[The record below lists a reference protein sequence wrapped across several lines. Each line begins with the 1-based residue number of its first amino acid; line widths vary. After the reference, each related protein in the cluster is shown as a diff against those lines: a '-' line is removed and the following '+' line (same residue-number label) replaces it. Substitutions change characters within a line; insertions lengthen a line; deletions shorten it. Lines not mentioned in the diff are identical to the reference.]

1 MRLFL
6 LGRMVEGIFFKR
18 LNRHKVMSWFP
29 RHLCTPV
36 SFQLST
42 TSQHH
47 KFHHLSLDSEHLYAL
62 NTPEH
67 FLMFVHQSHSS
78 LNIPDILAGGNLPM
92 LIFFTKL
99 LVPIPILFSVE
110 LKNEELILFLE
121 ENTCTGL
128 ARFCGRDIGDENR
141 YIVFHMA

>member
-1 MRLFL
+1 MHPC
-6 LGRMVEGIFFKR
+6 FFSDFC
-18 LNRHKVMSWFP
+18 NITNF
-29 RHLCTPV
+29 TN
-36 SFQLST
+36 
-42 TSQHH
+42 
-47 KFHHLSLDSEHLYAL
+47 LSLDPEHLSAL

-78 LNIPDILAGGNLPM
+78 LNIPDILVGGNLPM

-128 ARFCGRDIGDENR
+128 ARFCGRGCEQIYSLSYDIVGGR
-141 YIVFHMA
+141 YMVT